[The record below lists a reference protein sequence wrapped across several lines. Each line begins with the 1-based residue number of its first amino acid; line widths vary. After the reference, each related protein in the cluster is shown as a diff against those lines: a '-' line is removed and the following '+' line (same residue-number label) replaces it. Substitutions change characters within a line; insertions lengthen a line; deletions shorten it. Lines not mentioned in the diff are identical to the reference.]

1 MSKSKNK
8 TVGIIG
14 GMGPEAT
21 VELMRRV
28 IELTP
33 ANDDCDHI
41 HMLVDNNPKVPSRI
55 KALIDGDGE
64 SPVPTLIKMAQGL
77 EKSGADFLVM
87 PCHTAHHYYSEIADL
102 VSIPF
107 ISLIELAVENIQ
119 SQFPNLK
126 KIGLLASTAVIN
138 IKLYDNAF
146 REFGIQ
152 TVYPRPDEQEALMK
166 LIKAVKSKTIDK
178 NQIRS
183 FKDLASSLE
192 VDCKL
197 IACTELSV
205 VGNIIDDPSETID
218 ALDLLAKEIVAQ
230 AT

>member
-146 REFGIQ
+146 REYGIQ

-183 FKDLASSLE
+183 FKDFASSLE

>member
-1 MSKSKNK
+1 MVESKNK

-28 IELTP
+28 IKLTP

-87 PCHTAHHYYSEIADL
+87 PCHTAHHYYSEIDKSI
-102 VSIPF
+102 SIPF
-107 ISLIELAVENIQ
+107 INLIELAVENIQ

-205 VGNIIDDPSETID
+205 LGNIIDDPSESID

>member
-1 MSKSKNK
+1 MSDKKQK

-33 ANDDCDHI
+33 AKDDCDHI

-77 EKSGADFLVM
+77 EIAGADFLVM
-87 PCHTAHHYYSEIADL
+87 PCHTAHHYYSEISEAI
-102 VSIPF
+102 SIPF
-107 ISLIELAVENIQ
+107 INLIELAVKNIK
-119 SQFPNLK
+119 SEFPRLK

-138 IKLYDNAF
+138 IKLYENAF
-146 REFGIQ
+146 SELGIE
-152 TVYPRPDEQEALMK
+152 TIYPRPDEQEALMK
-166 LIKAVKSKTIDK
+166 LIKAVKSKTTDK
-178 NQIRS
+178 NQTHS

-192 VDCKL
+192 VACKL
-197 IACTELSV
+197 IACTELSIL
-205 VGNIIDDPSETID
+205 GNTIYDPSKIID